1 MSAERPLRIAV
12 CGLGVVGR
20 ALLGALAERGA
31 RLNERLDRPLRLSM
45 VCSRRRPGPD
55 ALTAP
60 ARELLASARWCDD
73 VMQVADDPEVDV
85 VVDLMIPGDA
95 SSALAKRVLR
105 VGKSLVTANKKQ
117 LYDDGDDLVAL
128 ARRYGGALACEAAV
142 GGGTPMVKTLREALV
157 AYDVRWLWGI
167 LNGTSNFVLT
177 RMAAGDGESFEE
189 AVASAQALGYAEA
202 DPAADIDGH
211 DAGRKM
217 ATLAHLA
224 WGLAFEEFKDDE
236 RKLSR
241 KSLCVVTAADVRCA
255 ATLGCAIKPVAMVWR
270 AAGGMQLQS
279 TPALL
284 ASGHAAAVTQGVENY
299 LEVGDA
305 SGDAVA
311 CLGPGAGGPQ
321 TALAVLADLA
331 DLAAG
336 RVPSWRT
343 GSPPEPTTSPITG
356 DYWRM
361 QCDEPDLAELAEE
374 GLRKAGLRLGEPVVL
389 DATATAPRL
398 VAWLSAPADA
408 QCVEH
413 AEDRWRRLVGTCS
426 GRWLRLPLVC
436 CDAATVAVAQAAK
449 TAPAVREARAVG
461 ATG

>member
-1 MSAERPLRIAV
+1 MGAERPFRIAV

-31 RLNERLDRPLRLSM
+31 RLSARLGRPLRLSA
-45 VCSRRRPGPD
+45 VCSRRRPRPD
-55 ALTAP
+55 TLSAP
-60 ARELLASARWCDD
+60 VRELLASARWCDD
-73 VMQVADDPEVDV
+73 VMQLADDPEVDAV
-85 VVDLMIPGDA
+85 VELMGPGDA
-95 SSALAKRVLR
+95 SSALAERVLR
-105 VGKSLVTANKKQ
+105 AGKSLVTANKQ
-117 LYDDGDDLVAL
+117 LLFEHGDALVAL
-128 ARRYGGALACEAAV
+128 AGRHGGALACEAAV
-142 GGGTPMVKTLREALV
+142 GGGTPMIKTLREALV

-167 LNGTSNFVLT
+167 FNGTGNFVLT
-177 RMAAGDGESFEE
+177 RMAAGNDDSFEE
-189 AVASAQALGYAEA
+189 AVAAAQALGYAEA

-211 DAGRKM
+211 DAARKM
-217 ATLAHLA
+217 AILTHLA
-224 WGLAFEEFKDDE
+224 WGLTFDGCAV
-236 RKLSR
+236 RR
-241 KSLCVVTAADVRCA
+241 KSLCVVTAADMRCA
-255 ATLGCAIKPVAMVWR
+255 AALGCAIKPLALAWR
-270 AAGGMQLQS
+270 AAGGMQMQS

-284 ASGHAAAVTQGVENY
+284 ASGHAAAITHGVENY

-321 TALAVLADLA
+321 TALAVLADIA

-336 RVPSWRT
+336 RAPSWRT
-343 GSPPEPTTSPITG
+343 GSPPEPTASPITG

-361 QCDEPDLAELAEE
+361 QCDEPDLAELAEA
-374 GLRKAGLRLGEPVVL
+374 GLRKAGLRLGAPVAL
-389 DATATAPRL
+389 DATATAQRL

-408 QCVEH
+408 QCIEH
-413 AEDRWRRLVGTCS
+413 AEDRWRRLAGTGS

-461 ATG
+461 AVG